1 MVSAVIKSFKHD
13 GSSHRMWMYLSLL
26 KEDDDYY
33 YLAGEKTKVIE
44 HDGRE
49 WRAPEGAVYILSK
62 KRFFNVI
69 VMFRSMSEVEYYVN
83 MASPTIKE
91 SDSVFS
97 FVDYDLDL
105 KKESDGHVKEID
117 LGEYAHNRSVYGYS
131 EKLCF
136 VLEKSFKEIE
146 QMMNE
151 SAFPFDDK
159 KNIQMYNLY
168 LKELHESKSL

>member
-1 MVSAVIKSFKHD
+1 
-13 GSSHRMWMYLSLL
+13 
-26 KEDDDYY
+26 
-33 YLAGEKTKVIE
+33 
-44 HDGRE
+44 
-49 WRAPEGAVYILSK
+49 
-62 KRFFNVI
+62 
-69 VMFRSMSEVEYYVN
+69 MFRSMSEVEYYVN